1 MKGELNKNRQTEA
14 TQLAKKKKSVTI
26 SFLGNANFDTRV
38 TNLTNSLISDG
49 FEVKVISFDWTT
61 PNFKTV
67 LGNVSIFKLIKTKN
81 SLLYYLK
88 FISILFKELSKSK
101 SSIYIAEDI
110 FTLPLVTFF
119 AKLRKAKLYYNS
131 REFYAFL
138 AVLRNRPV
146 VQSIISNLEKFFIKK
161 TDKVLV
167 TGDGDAEFL
176 QGFYNINNTV
186 VIRNLPLKQKASYKK
201 DFRKMLGIPETS
213 TIMLYQGV
221 ILEGRGFEPLL
232 NAMQKI
238 NNCNLIVL
246 GTGIFQEKYEKI
258 ANDLGI
264 NNRVHFLGNIEQSEL
279 INYTAAADIGIALIE
294 NISKSYYYALPN
306 KLFEYIMAA
315 LPVLISDL
323 PQMKKIVLDYE
334 VGEIVN
340 LDNPEEIKTKLE
352 QLIND
357 KNKLSNYKQKTISA
371 SEELNWQREYQKI
384 KHIFE

>member
-1 MKGELNKNRQTEA
+1 
-14 TQLAKKKKSVTI
+14 
-26 SFLGNANFDTRV
+26 
-38 TNLTNSLISDG
+38 
-49 FEVKVISFDWTT
+49 
-61 PNFKTV
+61 
-67 LGNVSIFKLIKTKN
+67 
-81 SLLYYLK
+81 
-88 FISILFKELSKSK
+88 
-101 SSIYIAEDI
+101 
-110 FTLPLVTFF
+110 
-119 AKLRKAKLYYNS
+119 
-131 REFYAFL
+131 
-138 AVLRNRPV
+138 
-146 VQSIISNLEKFFIKK
+146 
-161 TDKVLV
+161 
-167 TGDGDAEFL
+167 
-176 QGFYNINNTV
+176 
-186 VIRNLPLKQKASYKK
+186 
-201 DFRKMLGIPETS
+201 MLGIPETS

-246 GTGIFQEKYEKI
+246 GTGIFQKKYEKI

>member
-1 MKGELNKNRQTEA
+1 MERKLNTSKRINTNK
-14 TQLAKKKKSVTI
+14 LVNKSVTI

-38 TNLTNSLISDG
+38 TNLTNSLISDE
-49 FEVKVISFDWTT
+49 FVVKVISFDWTT
-61 PNFKTV
+61 PNFQTV
-67 LGNVSIFKLIKTKN
+67 LGDVSIYKLIKTKN
-81 SLLYYLK
+81 SLPYYLK

-138 AVLRNRPV
+138 AMLRNRPI

-176 QGFYNINNTV
+176 QEFYGIKNTI
-186 VIRNLPLKQKASYKK
+186 VIRNLPLKLKPFDKK
-201 DFRKMLGIPETS
+201 DYRKILGIPSSS
-213 TIMLYQGV
+213 TILLYQGV

-232 NAMQKI
+232 KAMQKVD
-238 NNCNLIVL
+238 NCSLVVL
-246 GTGIFQEKYEKI
+246 GTGAFQLKYQKI
-258 ANDLGI
+258 AVELGI
-264 NNRVHFLGNIEQSEL
+264 ENRIHFLGNIEQKEL

-306 KLFEYIMAA
+306 KLFEYIMAG
-315 LPVLISDL
+315 LPVLISNL

-334 VGEIVN
+334 VGEIVDLEN
-340 LDNPEEIKTKLE
+340 SDEVANKLKI
-352 QLIND
+352 LIED
-357 KNKLSNYKQKTISA
+357 KNKLDYYKQKTILA
-371 SEELNWQREYQKI
+371 SDELNWQSEYQKI

>member
-1 MKGELNKNRQTEA
+1 MKGELNKNGQTEV

-26 SFLGNANFDTRV
+26 SFLGNANYDTRV
-38 TNLTNSLISDG
+38 TNLTNSLVADG

-61 PNFKTV
+61 PNFQTV
-67 LGNVSIFKLIKTKN
+67 IGDTSIFKLVKQRN
-81 SLLYYLK
+81 SIPYYFKYL
-88 FISILFKELSKSK
+88 SILFKEISKTN

-110 FTLPLVTFF
+110 FTLPVVTFF

-138 AVLRNRPV
+138 AGLRNKPR

-176 QGFYNINNTV
+176 QGFYNLNNTV
-186 VIRNLPLKQKASYKK
+186 VIRNLPLKQKAFDKK

-232 NAMQKI
+232 NSMK
-238 NNCNLIVL
+238 NVKNCDLVVL
-246 GTGIFQEKYEKI
+246 GTGVFQEKYEKI
-258 ANDLGI
+258 ANDLCI
-264 NNRVHFLGNIEQSEL
+264 NNRVHFLGNIEQKEL
-279 INYTAAADIGIALIE
+279 INYTSAADIGIALIE

-306 KLFEYIMAA
+306 KLFEYIMAE

-323 PQMKKIVLDYE
+323 PQMKKIVLDYR
-334 VGEIVN
+334 VGEIVSLEN
-340 LDNPEEIKTKLE
+340 SDEIANKLE
-352 QLIND
+352 EFISD
-357 KNKLSNYKQKTISA
+357 KNKLSNYKKNTIAA
-371 SEELNWQREYQKI
+371 SEELNWQSEYEKV
-384 KHIFE
+384 KHIFD